1 MTPPQRQAIGL
12 QRRRTSWWRRLRYYF
27 YRFARLRGTP
37 GAIARGLAAGVF
49 SGWFPWFGL
58 QIVIAVA
65 LAAIVRGNK
74 LVAAAATWISN
85 PLTSLPMFAFNYEI
99 GRRILGGEQP
109 ALNVVQL
116 QTWESAKNLG
126 TELLEALFLG
136 SFVMGSIT
144 AIASYFLGYW
154 LVQRIRQQRLDR
166 RMRRAAKSRAF

>member
-1 MTPPQRQAIGL
+1 MAPPHRQAIGL
-12 QRRRTSWWRRLRYYF
+12 QKRRLSGWRQLRYYF
-27 YRFARLRGTP
+27 YRFARLKGTP
-37 GAIARGLAAGVF
+37 RAIARGLAAGVF

-65 LAAIVRGNK
+65 LAALVRGNK

-85 PLTSLPMFAFNYEI
+85 PLTSLPILAFNYEV
-99 GRRILGGEQP
+99 GRWILGGKQP
-109 ALNVVQL
+109 ALNVAQL

-136 SFVMGSIT
+136 SLVMGSIT

-166 RMRRAAKSRAF
+166 RMRRSR